1 MKQYDGKTIKR
12 LMRYIYEHARGM
24 FILAAVCV
32 LLSTAANTGGS
43 MFIQILIDKYI
54 EPLLMTDHRCS
65 FHGKCPSQK

>member
-12 LMRYIYEHARGM
+12 LMRYIYEHSKGL

-54 EPLLMTDHRCS
+54 EPS
-65 FHGKCPSQK
+65 